1 MEMTFKLQKDT
12 HYICKIF
19 FLIKFGIQ
27 LSRRM
32 KNDMPEIC
40 QNVEKVDYQG
50 AESKNLF
57 QIFKWGWGLV
67 LIDEN
72 VGF

>member
-1 MEMTFKLQKDT
+1 
-12 HYICKIF
+12 
-19 FLIKFGIQ
+19 
-27 LSRRM
+27 M
-32 KNDMPEIC
+32 KNYMPKIC
-40 QNVEKVDYQG
+40 QNVEKVDYQE
-50 AESKNLF
+50 AESKILF